1 MKMDKKIGGA
11 MAYHVLDEAD
21 KCLGCKKPMCQEGCP
36 IHTNIPEAIRLLK
49 QSKLN
54 EAGKMLFENNPLT
67 TVCAI
72 VCNHERQCEG
82 HCIRNKMKTHDPVH
96 FSVIEDYIS
105 TTYANKM
112 TMGPAPKNGRRVAIV
127 GSGPAGLT
135 ISVLLARWGYD
146 ITIFEAR
153 DKIGGVM
160 RYGIPSFRLPDRIL
174 DDFQYRHLELKDIKV
189 RTHTT
194 IGRTLT
200 IDDLFRDGYDAV
212 FIGAGLRKPSAM
224 HIKGE
229 SLGNVVFAIDYL
241 GNSKAF
247 KLGDNVAV
255 VGVGN
260 SAMDC
265 ARTAIRN
272 GASHVTCYSLSDDKH
287 IQASVYEYSY
297 AGIEGVNFRF
307 NKKPVEI
314 REKGM
319 ICLDTVTAEDGSI
332 TVVEGSEKLYPH
344 TGVIVAIGQLAES
357 TLVKTTQGIDTTNK
371 GLLSVDSDGKTTRA
385 GVFAGGD
392 AVNGART
399 VVEAVATAKNVAV
412 AMDEYMKNLPP
423 KSEEDPYKDIP
434 VYDEPILDA
443 FSEQFLG
450 PLEDK

>member
-1 MKMDKKIGGA
+1 

-189 RTHTT
+189 KTHTT

-332 TVVEGSEKLYPH
+332 TVIEGSEKLYPH

-412 AMDEYMKNLPP
+412 AMDEYMKSLPP
-423 KSEEDPYKDIP
+423 KSEEDPYKDIT

>member
-1 MKMDKKIGGA
+1 

-36 IHTNIPEAIRLLK
+36 IHTNIPEAMRLLK

-229 SLGNVVFAIDYL
+229 SLGNVVFAIDYI

-307 NKKPVEI
+307 NKKPVEL

-319 ICLDTVTAEDGSI
+319 ICLDTVTEEDGSI
-332 TVVEGSEKLYPH
+332 KVVEGTEKFYPH
-344 TGVIVAIGQLAES
+344 TGVIIAIGQLSES

-412 AMDEYMKNLPP
+412 AMDEYMKSLPP
-423 KSEEDPYKDIP
+423 KCEEDPYKDIP

>member
-1 MKMDKKIGGA
+1 

-82 HCIRNKMKTHDPVH
+82 HCIRNKMKSHDPVH

-332 TVVEGSEKLYPH
+332 TVIEGSEKLYPH

-412 AMDEYMKNLPP
+412 AMDEYMKSLPP

>member
-1 MKMDKKIGGA
+1 

-297 AGIEGVNFRF
+297 ASIEGVNFRF
-307 NKKPVEI
+307 NKKTVEI

-332 TVVEGSEKLYPH
+332 TVIEGSEKLYPH

-412 AMDEYMKNLPP
+412 AMDEYMKSLPP

>member
-1 MKMDKKIGGA
+1 

-21 KCLGCKKPMCQEGCP
+21 KCLGCKKPMCQKGCP

-307 NKKPVEI
+307 NKKPVEL

-319 ICLDTVTAEDGSI
+319 ICLDTVTEEDGSI
-332 TVVEGSEKLYPH
+332 KVVEGTEKFYPH
-344 TGVIVAIGQLAES
+344 TGVIIAIGQLAES

-412 AMDEYMKNLPP
+412 AMDEYMKSLPP
-423 KSEEDPYKDIP
+423 KCEEDPYKDIP

>member
-1 MKMDKKIGGA
+1 

-146 ITIFEAR
+146 LTIFEAR

-332 TVVEGSEKLYPH
+332 TVIEGSEKLYPH

-412 AMDEYMKNLPP
+412 AMDEYMKSLPP

>member
-1 MKMDKKIGGA
+1 

-82 HCIRNKMKTHDPVH
+82 HCIRNKKKTHDPVH

-297 AGIEGVNFRF
+297 ASIEGVNFRF

-412 AMDEYMKNLPP
+412 AMDEYMKSLPP

>member
-1 MKMDKKIGGA
+1 

-307 NKKPVEI
+307 NKKPVEL

-332 TVVEGSEKLYPH
+332 TVIEGSEKLYPH

-412 AMDEYMKNLPP
+412 AMDEYMKSLPP

>member
-1 MKMDKKIGGA
+1 

-332 TVVEGSEKLYPH
+332 TVIEGSEKLYPH

-357 TLVKTTQGIDTTNK
+357 TLVKTTQGIDTANK

-412 AMDEYMKNLPP
+412 AMDEYMKSLPP

>member
-1 MKMDKKIGGA
+1 

-297 AGIEGVNFRF
+297 ASIEGVNFRF

-412 AMDEYMKNLPP
+412 AMDEYMKSLPP

>member
-1 MKMDKKIGGA
+1 

-314 REKGM
+314 RENGM
-319 ICLDTVTAEDGSI
+319 ICLDTITAEDGSI
-332 TVVEGSEKLYPH
+332 SVVEGSEKLYPH

-412 AMDEYMKNLPP
+412 AMDEYMKSLPP
-423 KSEEDPYKDIP
+423 KNEEDPYKDIP

-443 FSEQFLG
+443 FSEQYLG

>member
-1 MKMDKKIGGA
+1 

-297 AGIEGVNFRF
+297 ASIEGVNFRF

-332 TVVEGSEKLYPH
+332 TVIEGSEKLYPH

-412 AMDEYMKNLPP
+412 AMDEYMKSLPP

-434 VYDEPILDA
+434 VYDEPIRDA

>member
-1 MKMDKKIGGA
+1 

-307 NKKPVEI
+307 NKKPVEL

-319 ICLDTVTAEDGSI
+319 ICLDTVTEEDGSI
-332 TVVEGSEKLYPH
+332 TVIEGSEKLYPH

-412 AMDEYMKNLPP
+412 AMDEYMKSLPP

>member
-1 MKMDKKIGGA
+1 

-332 TVVEGSEKLYPH
+332 TVIEGSEKIYPH

-412 AMDEYMKNLPP
+412 AMDEYMKSLPP

>member
-1 MKMDKKIGGA
+1 

-412 AMDEYMKNLPP
+412 AMDEYMKSLPP

>member
-1 MKMDKKIGGA
+1 

-212 FIGAGLRKPSAM
+212 FIGAGLREPSAM

-307 NKKPVEI
+307 NKKPVEL

-319 ICLDTVTAEDGSI
+319 ICLDTVTEEDGSI
-332 TVVEGSEKLYPH
+332 KVVEGTEKFYPH
-344 TGVIVAIGQLAES
+344 TGVIIAIGQLAES
-357 TLVKTTQGIDTTNK
+357 IESCVPL
-371 GLLSVDSDGKTTRA
+371 GLMVE
-385 GVFAGGD
+385 
-392 AVNGART
+392 
-399 VVEAVATAKNVAV
+399 VVENISNHFGNALRGK
-412 AMDEYMKNLPP
+412 
-423 KSEEDPYKDIP
+423 
-434 VYDEPILDA
+434 
-443 FSEQFLG
+443 
-450 PLEDK
+450 

>member
-1 MKMDKKIGGA
+1 

-112 TMGPAPKNGRRVAIV
+112 TMGPAPKNGRKVAIV

-260 SAMDC
+260 SAMDS

-307 NKKPVEI
+307 NKKPVEL
-314 REKGM
+314 REKGI
-319 ICLDTVTAEDGSI
+319 ICLDTVTEEDGSI
-332 TVVEGSEKLYPH
+332 KVVEGTEKFYPH
-344 TGVIVAIGQLAES
+344 TGVIIAIGQLAES

-371 GLLSVDSDGKTTRA
+371 GLLSVDCDGKTTRA

-412 AMDEYMKNLPP
+412 AMDEYMKSLPP
-423 KSEEDPYKDIP
+423 KCEEDPYKDIP

>member
-1 MKMDKKIGGA
+1 

-412 AMDEYMKNLPP
+412 AMDEYMKSLPP
-423 KSEEDPYKDIP
+423 KSEEDLYKDIP

>member
-1 MKMDKKIGGA
+1 

-307 NKKPVEI
+307 IKKPVEL

-319 ICLDTVTAEDGSI
+319 ICLDTVTEEDGSI
-332 TVVEGSEKLYPH
+332 TVIEGSEKLYPH

-412 AMDEYMKNLPP
+412 AMDEYMKSLPP

>member
-1 MKMDKKIGGA
+1 

-67 TVCAI
+67 TVCSI

-332 TVVEGSEKLYPH
+332 TVTEGSEKLYPH

-412 AMDEYMKNLPP
+412 AMDEYMKSLPP

>member
-1 MKMDKKIGGA
+1 

-21 KCLGCKKPMCQEGCP
+21 KCLGCKKPMCQGGCP

-332 TVVEGSEKLYPH
+332 KVVEGSEKLYPH

-371 GLLSVDSDGKTTRA
+371 GLLSFDSDGKTTRA

-412 AMDEYMKNLPP
+412 AMDEYMKSLPP

>member
-1 MKMDKKIGGA
+1 

-82 HCIRNKMKTHDPVH
+82 HCIRNKMKSHDPVH

-307 NKKPVEI
+307 NKKPVEL

-332 TVVEGSEKLYPH
+332 TVIEGSEKLYPH

-412 AMDEYMKNLPP
+412 AMDEYMKSLPP

>member
-1 MKMDKKIGGA
+1 

-160 RYGIPSFRLPDRIL
+160 RYGIPSFRLPARIL

-319 ICLDTVTAEDGSI
+319 ICLDTVTAEDDSI
-332 TVVEGSEKLYPH
+332 TVIEGSEKLYPH

-412 AMDEYMKNLPP
+412 AMDEYMKSLPP

>member
-1 MKMDKKIGGA
+1 

-82 HCIRNKMKTHDPVH
+82 HCIRNKMKTRDPVH

-307 NKKPVEI
+307 NKKPVEL

-332 TVVEGSEKLYPH
+332 TVIEGSEKLYPH

-412 AMDEYMKNLPP
+412 AMDEYMKSLPP

>member
-1 MKMDKKIGGA
+1 

-297 AGIEGVNFRF
+297 ASIEGVNFRF

-332 TVVEGSEKLYPH
+332 TVIDGSEKLYPH

-412 AMDEYMKNLPP
+412 AMDEYMKSLPP

>member
-1 MKMDKKIGGA
+1 

-297 AGIEGVNFRF
+297 ASIEGVNFRF

-332 TVVEGSEKLYPH
+332 TVIEGSEKLYPH

-412 AMDEYMKNLPP
+412 AMDEYMKSLPP
-423 KSEEDPYKDIP
+423 KCEEDPYKDIP

>member
-1 MKMDKKIGGA
+1 
-11 MAYHVLDEAD
+11 MALHVLDEAN
-21 KCLGCKKPMCQEGCP
+21 KCLGCKKPLCQEGCP

-49 QSKLN
+49 
-54 EAGKMLFENNPLT
+54 AGRLDDAGRMLFENNPLT
-67 TVCAI
+67 TVCSI

-105 TTYANKM
+105 TTFANKM
-112 TMGPAPKNGRRVAIV
+112 VMGPAPKNGRKVAIV

-135 ISVLLARWGYD
+135 IAVLLARWGYD

-153 DKIGGVM
+153 DQIGGVM

-332 TVVEGSEKLYPH
+332 TAIEGSEKFYPH

-412 AMDEYMKNLPP
+412 AMDEYMKSLPP

>member
-1 MKMDKKIGGA
+1 
-11 MAYHVLDEAD
+11 MAYHVLDEAN
-21 KCLGCKKPMCQEGCP
+21 KCLGCKKPMCQQGCP
-36 IHTNIPEAIRLLK
+36 IKTNIPEAIRLLK
-49 QSKLN
+49 ESRLD

-82 HCIRNKMKTHDPVH
+82 NCIRNRMKTHDPVH

-112 TMGPAPKNGRRVAIV
+112 VMGPSKKNGRRVAIV

-135 ISVLLARWGYD
+135 ISVLPARWTYD

-160 RYGIPSFRLPDRIL
+160 RYGIPTFRLPDRIL

-241 GNSKAF
+241 GNSKGF
-247 KLGDNVAV
+247 RLGDNVAV

-307 NKKPVEI
+307 NRKPVEI
-314 REKGM
+314 RPNGM
-319 ICLDTVTAEDGSI
+319 ICLDTVTDEDGKI

-344 TGVIVAIGQLAES
+344 TGVIVAIGQSAES
-357 TLVKTTQGIDTTNK
+357 TLVTTTEGIDTTNS
-371 GLLSVDSDGKTTRA
+371 GLLTVDSEGKTTRA

-399 VVEAVATAKNVAV
+399 VVEAVATAKKVAV
-412 AMDEYMKNLPP
+412 AMDEYMKSLPP
-423 KSEEDPYKDIP
+423 KDETDPYRDIP

-450 PLEDK
+450 STRDRTA

>member
-1 MKMDKKIGGA
+1 

-307 NKKPVEI
+307 NKKPVEL

-412 AMDEYMKNLPP
+412 AMDEYMKSLPP

>member
-1 MKMDKKIGGA
+1 

-297 AGIEGVNFRF
+297 ASIEGVNFRF

-332 TVVEGSEKLYPH
+332 TVIEGSEKLYPH

-412 AMDEYMKNLPP
+412 AMDEYMKSLPP

>member
-1 MKMDKKIGGA
+1 MDKKIGGA

-194 IGRTLT
+194 IVRTLT

-412 AMDEYMKNLPP
+412 AMDEYMKSLPP

>member
-1 MKMDKKIGGA
+1 

-247 KLGDNVAV
+247 KLGDNIAV

-332 TVVEGSEKLYPH
+332 TVIEGSEKLYPH

-412 AMDEYMKNLPP
+412 AMDEYMKSLPP

>member
-1 MKMDKKIGGA
+1 
-11 MAYHVLDEAD
+11 MALHVLDEAN
-21 KCLGCKKPMCQEGCP
+21 KCLGCKNPLCQEGCP
-36 IHTNIPEAIRLLK
+36 IKTNIPEAIRLLK
-49 QSKLN
+49 GGKID

-67 TVCAI
+67 TVCSI

-112 TMGPAPKNGRRVAIV
+112 VMGPAPKNGKRVAIV

-135 ISVLLARWGYD
+135 IAVLLARWGYD

-160 RYGIPSFRLPDRIL
+160 RYGIPSFRLPDRVL

-200 IDDLFRDGYDAV
+200 IDDLFRDGYDSV

-247 KLGDNVAV
+247 NLGDSVAV
-255 VGVGN
+255 IGVGN

-272 GASHVTCYSLSDDKH
+272 GARHVVCYSRSDENH
-287 IQASVYEYSY
+287 VQASSYEYSY
-297 AGIEGVNFRF
+297 AKIEGVDFRF
-307 NKKPVEI
+307 NKIPLEI
-314 REKGM
+314 RDKGM
-319 ICLDTVTAEDGSI
+319 ICLDSVTKEDGS
-332 TVVEGSEKLYPH
+332 VEKVEGSEKFYPH
-344 TGVIVAIGQLAES
+344 TGVIVAIGQSAES
-357 TLVKTTQGIDTTNK
+357 TLIKTTEGLDTTNS
-371 GLLSVDSDGKTTRA
+371 GLLSVDSTGKTSRA
-385 GVFAGGD
+385 GVYAGGD

-399 VVEAVATAKNVAV
+399 VVEAVAMAKRVAV
-412 AMDEYMKNLPP
+412 SMDEYMKSLPE
-423 KSEEDPYKDIP
+423 KNEVDPYKDIP
-434 VYDEPILDA
+434 VYDEPVVDA
-443 FSEQFLG
+443 FGEQVIG
-450 PLEDK
+450 GGEA